1 MSNHKELPKG
11 SLICNALRVL
21 IYALFL
27 INLRLFTL
35 TMIQMLYAGAD
46 LKWDD
51 PFEIRGGVK
60 ALMVAIHIPE
70 AITASTL

>member
-1 MSNHKELPKG
+1 M
-11 SLICNALRVL
+11 
-21 IYALFL
+21 YALFL